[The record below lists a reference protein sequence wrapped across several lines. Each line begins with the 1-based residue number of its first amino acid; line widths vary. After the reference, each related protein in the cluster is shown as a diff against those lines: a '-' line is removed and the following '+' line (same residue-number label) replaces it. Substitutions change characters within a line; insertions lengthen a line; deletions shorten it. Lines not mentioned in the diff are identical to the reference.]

1 MRVVAIGSSPQR
13 HEVPLQSP
21 FFRQPATQLPFL
33 KSHTWPR
40 SHCRS
45 ELQRPFG
52 THSPTEVSQKRVP
65 EPQSAFVARTWPKED
80 PGAFVLDEVV
90 GYLVTLL
97 VYVALAQ
104 KLPDGLAHAGAFFA
118 FRAFDVLKL
127 QPARALHQDRYRA
140 RRLVSSVVIADGLQS
155 FQYVI
160 SRTDAPGDE
169 TGRAS
174 PGRRAPARLGRPLA
188 GHRQVLGLG
197 LGAQAALGQTLVEQ
211 LHAGLECRAQ
221 RREVHGVAGADLL
234 GQAAL
239 DRRGEVEGRMRA
251 VGGRLQ
257 FLGVDLDQAGLA
269 DFDQR
274 ATLDDLRA
282 AIAASGGADEA
293 LQAYLSERLA
303 ELIGADPA
311 RAQAVLGWVEKAS
324 PQAAAM
330 YLAAIKQS
338 EAAHHASVPPK
349 LLSLAEQAGAP
360 SELRAAALSALE
372 TQRRLDDSAMQRL
385 RRIAL
390 DESSEQTAWL
400 ATRTLGRV
408 LTEDFQRTGESG
420 RYIKTLL
427 DISGRSADTGVRS
440 LALEMPSYGQP
451 LLPGDTI
458 DELARLL
465 RRDPDRAVREM
476 AALRLSLTEA
486 PQRALKAYEEAF
498 SAEQDLCVRWAMFRF
513 ALRAGGA
520 QALPLLAKM
529 SAIEPRLKRDY
540 DEFQALYQK
549 GVVDFERIWQ
559 GKAEHIQC
567 MEEG

>member
-1 MRVVAIGSSPQR
+1 MRDRSPSPSLLAVAMTAAALLLIGLLLWRGRGREGAGTKAEQAAPGER
-13 HEVPLQSP
+13 TAVG
-21 FFRQPATQLPFL
+21 AT
-33 KSHTWPR
+33 SG
-40 SHCRS
+40 S
-45 ELQRPFG
+45 
-52 THSPTEVSQKRVP
+52 
-65 EPQSAFVARTWPKED
+65 
-80 PGAFVLDEVV
+80 GA
-90 GYLVTLL
+90 T
-97 VYVALAQ
+97 AT
-104 KLPDGLAHAGAFFA
+104 
-118 FRAFDVLKL
+118 RA
-127 QPARALHQDRYRA
+127 
-140 RRLVSSVVIADGLQS
+140 
-155 FQYVI
+155 VI
-160 SRTDAPGDE
+160 SASDPLPVEEVLPAP
-169 TGRAS
+169 S
-174 PGRRAPARLGRPLA
+174 CLP
-188 GHRQVLGLG
+188 
-197 LGAQAALGQTLVEQ
+197 
-211 LHAGLECRAQ
+211 
-221 RREVHGVAGADLL
+221 
-234 GQAAL
+234 
-239 DRRGEVEGRMRA
+239 
-251 VGGRLQ
+251 
-257 FLGVDLDQAGLA
+257 GLA

-282 AIAASGGADEA
+282 AIIAAGGADEA

-311 RAQAVLGWVEKAS
+311 RAQAVLGWVDKDRAS

-330 YLAAIKQS
+330 YLSAIKQS
-338 EAAHHASVPPK
+338 EAAHHASVPPR

-360 SELRAAALSALE
+360 SEVRAAALSALE

-486 PQRALKAYEEAF
+486 PQRALKAYDEAF
-498 SAEQDLCVRWAMFRF
+498 PAEQDLCVRWAMFRF

-559 GKAEHIQC
+559 GKTEHIQC
-567 MEEG
+567 MDEG

>member
-1 MRVVAIGSSPQR
+1 MRDRPPSPSLLAVAVTAAVLLLIGLLLWR
-13 HEVPLQSP
+13 GRGREGAVPSGELAASGE
-21 FFRQPATQLPFL
+21 RSGAGTA
-33 KSHTWPR
+33 SGAGAAAPR
-40 SHCRS
+40 
-45 ELQRPFG
+45 
-52 THSPTEVSQKRVP
+52 T
-65 EPQSAFVARTWPKED
+65 
-80 PGAFVLDEVV
+80 VV
-90 GYLVTLL
+90 G
-97 VYVALAQ
+97 ANDP
-104 KLPDGLAHAGAFFA
+104 LPIEE
-118 FRAFDVLKL
+118 VL
-127 QPARALHQDRYRA
+127 PAPSCL
-140 RRLVSSVVIADGLQS
+140 
-155 FQYVI
+155 
-160 SRTDAPGDE
+160 P
-169 TGRAS
+169 
-174 PGRRAPARLGRPLA
+174 
-188 GHRQVLGLG
+188 
-197 LGAQAALGQTLVEQ
+197 
-211 LHAGLECRAQ
+211 
-221 RREVHGVAGADLL
+221 
-234 GQAAL
+234 
-239 DRRGEVEGRMRA
+239 
-251 VGGRLQ
+251 
-257 FLGVDLDQAGLA
+257 GLA

-274 ATLDDLRA
+274 ATLEDLRA
-282 AIAASGGADEA
+282 AIAAAGGADEA
-293 LQAYLSERLA
+293 LQTYLSERLA

-458 DELARLL
+458 DELGRLL

-486 PQRALKAYEEAF
+486 PQRALKVYEEAF
-498 SAEQDLCVRWAMFRF
+498 PAEQDLCVRWAMFRF

-529 SAIEPRLKRDY
+529 AAIEPRLKRDY

>member
-1 MRVVAIGSSPQR
+1 MAAALVLIGLLLWRGRGREGTAASGEPASSGERSGAAATSGPTA
-13 HEVPLQSP
+13 
-21 FFRQPATQLPFL
+21 ATQ
-33 KSHTWPR
+33 
-40 SHCRS
+40 
-45 ELQRPFG
+45 RP
-52 THSPTEVSQKRVP
+52 
-65 EPQSAFVARTWPKED
+65 
-80 PGAFVLDEVV
+80 
-90 GYLVTLL
+90 
-97 VYVALAQ
+97 
-104 KLPDGLAHAGAFFA
+104 
-118 FRAFDVLKL
+118 
-127 QPARALHQDRYRA
+127 
-140 RRLVSSVVIADGLQS
+140 
-155 FQYVI
+155 
-160 SRTDAPGDE
+160 
-169 TGRAS
+169 
-174 PGRRAPARLGRPLA
+174 
-188 GHRQVLGLG
+188 VLGASDPLP
-197 LGAQAALGQTLVEQ
+197 VE
-211 LHAGLECRAQ
+211 
-221 RREVHGVAGADLL
+221 EVLPAPSCLP
-234 GQAAL
+234 
-239 DRRGEVEGRMRA
+239 
-251 VGGRLQ
+251 
-257 FLGVDLDQAGLA
+257 GLA

-486 PQRALKAYEEAF
+486 PQRALKLLNVTQRTLRDMRGFASARAAYEHA
-498 SAEQDLCVRWAMFRF
+498 R
-513 ALRAGGA
+513 ALRGVA
-520 QALPLLAKM
+520 
-529 SAIEPRLKRDY
+529 RD
-540 DEFQALYQK
+540 ANLN
-549 GVVDFERIWQ
+549 R
-559 GKAEHIQC
+559 C
-567 MEEG
+567 RPSLRSS